1 MRGIRGRT
9 LLLCAMVGGT
19 IAAVVAGVVVW
30 FSAGRAE
37 QRAANLDQLERSCAG
52 LLPREPLRG
61 FVPGNSTGAL
71 EEYGTMLD
79 PGQESRALL
88 DCTLSWG
95 PGRW

>member
-1 MRGIRGRT
+1 M
-9 LLLCAMVGGT
+9 
-19 IAAVVAGVVVW
+19 VW
-30 FSAGRAE
+30 FSAGRAQ
-37 QRAANLDQLERSCAG
+37 QRAANLDQLERACAG
-52 LLPREPLRG
+52 LLPGEQLRG
-61 FVPGNSTGAL
+61 FVPGNSAGAL